1 MNAPMNAGISED
13 KMNKS
18 LLLVAAFAAFMA
30 GAALPSYADNVP
42 AEFQLA
48 THYPGSGYHDPYPY
62 PDDDYDDDEDD
73 EQISCAEGRGVVR
86 RSGYRRVQPVRCS
99 GDIYRYRAFRR
110 GQTWIVRVDSWTGR
124 IISARRIRTY

>member
-1 MNAPMNAGISED
+1 
-13 KMNKS
+13 MNKS
-18 LLLVAAFAAFMA
+18 LLLAAAFAAFMA
-30 GAALPSYADNVP
+30 GAPLPSYADNVS

-48 THYPGSGYHDPYPY
+48 MHYPGGGYHAPYPYPY
-62 PDDDYDDDEDD
+62 PDDDYDDEDD

-110 GQTWIVRVDSWTGR
+110 GLAWIVRVDSWTGR

>member
-1 MNAPMNAGISED
+1 
-13 KMNKS
+13 MNKS
-18 LLLVAAFAAFMA
+18 LLLTAAFAAYMA
-30 GAALPSYADNVP
+30 GAALPSYADDVS

-48 THYPGSGYHDPYPY
+48 MHYPGGGYHTPYPPTY

-110 GQTWIVRVDSWTGR
+110 GL
-124 IISARRIRTY
+124 